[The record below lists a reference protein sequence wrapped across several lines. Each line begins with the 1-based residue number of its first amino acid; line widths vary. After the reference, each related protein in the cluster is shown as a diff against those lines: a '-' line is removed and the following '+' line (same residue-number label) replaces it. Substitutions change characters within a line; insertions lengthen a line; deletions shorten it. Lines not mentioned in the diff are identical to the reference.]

1 MPVRHEAR
9 GTNFSGPLVATHP
22 ILQRLCLDCS
32 RICAS
37 RTQLDIRFAPW
48 VVCINEPGLTN
59 QGCVLYVLKPIH
71 FRTEGMNY
79 KPWHVG
85 FSWTDE
91 WAYRSVSTGI
101 CPYNFLSTAK
111 CRHKY
116 LPERPKREVK
126 LKDPSIRVG
135 FNTGKAI
142 LLIAEYKHAQKEGPK
157 IECYNIA
164 LTIYIA

>member
-1 MPVRHEAR
+1 MLGFPEQMNGRTGLFPQVLVR
-9 GTNFSGPLVATHP
+9 TIFCLAT
-22 ILQRLCLDCS
+22 
-32 RICAS
+32 
-37 RTQLDIRFAPW
+37 
-48 VVCINEPGLTN
+48 V
-59 QGCVLYVLKPIH
+59 
-71 FRTEGMNY
+71 
-79 KPWHVG
+79 
-85 FSWTDE
+85 
-91 WAYRSVSTGI
+91 
-101 CPYNFLSTAK
+101 K

-126 LKDPSIRVG
+126 LKDPSIRFG